1 MGVVINALQGMHIC
15 VPRNMTQAAG
25 MYNTL
30 LRGDEPALV
39 VECLNG
45 YRLKETLPSNIG
57 EFTVALGIA
66 EIVRKGSDITI
77 VSYGSTLRIV
87 QEAADELEEMGISVE
102 IVDPQTLL
110 PFDLEGISVKSLSN
124 TNKLLVVAEDVPGG
138 SSAFL
143 MQQILEV
150 QNGYQYLDGK
160 PRTLT
165 AKAHRAPYGSDG
177 DYFTKPSVDDVIEIV
192 YEMMN
197 ESNPGKFPRL
207 Y

>member
-1 MGVVINALQGMHIC
+1 
-15 VPRNMTQAAG
+15 MTQAAG

-45 YRLKETLPSNIG
+45 YRLKEIMPSNPG
-57 EFTVALGIA
+57 DFTVPLGKI
-66 EIVRKGSDITI
+66 EVLREGIDITV

-87 QEAADELEEMGISVE
+87 QEAADELASIGISVE
-102 IVDPQTLL
+102 IVDIQTFL
-110 PFDLEGISVKSLSN
+110 PFDLDKLCVESLRK
-124 TNKLLVVAEDVPGG
+124 TNKLLVVGEDVPGG

-143 MQQILEV
+143 IQQILEV

-177 DYFTKPSVDDVIEIV
+177 DYFTKPSLDDIIEIV

-197 ESNPGKFPRL
+197 ESNPEKFPEL